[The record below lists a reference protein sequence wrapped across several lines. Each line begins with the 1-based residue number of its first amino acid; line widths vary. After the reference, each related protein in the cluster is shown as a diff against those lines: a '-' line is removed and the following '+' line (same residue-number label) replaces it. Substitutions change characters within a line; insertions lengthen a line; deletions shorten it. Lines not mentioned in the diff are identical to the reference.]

1 MRTTRRKKN
10 PKNRDSVSSLWVSFK
25 QSNIHYVEVQKEKR
39 MGKKLEIYQKKTVKE
54 NFPNLVK
61 EIDM

>member
-39 MGKKLEIYQKKTVKE
+39 KKKNSTK
-54 NFPNLVK
+54 
-61 EIDM
+61 